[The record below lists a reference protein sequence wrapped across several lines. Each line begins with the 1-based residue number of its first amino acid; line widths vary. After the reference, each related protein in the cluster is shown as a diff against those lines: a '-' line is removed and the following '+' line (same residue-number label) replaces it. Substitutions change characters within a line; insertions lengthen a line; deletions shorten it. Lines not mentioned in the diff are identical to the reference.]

1 MIEKDNN
8 DREFLFQNI
17 VLTIGSKWLINM
29 LIDSLFSFY
38 DLFLID
44 VSQPT

>member
-17 VLTIGSKWLINM
+17 VLTIGSK
-29 LIDSLFSFY
+29 
-38 DLFLID
+38 
-44 VSQPT
+44 